1 MATAKK
7 SRYVGKHR
15 AEELPVRRWLQLSA
29 ASAGV
34 GAALLGWSLVGP
46 QVDVA
51 AADSANQPSAP
62 GPASSPGQGAAG
74 SQSGPSATAGSRS
87 TGSSAPSSTPGKAS
101 RTPTTET
108 GNDEPTDTTHRSPSS
123 TLTAQRTATSSSPG
137 AAQPSTVADR
147 FAAATSVTTR
157 MASRAPAVAAAVPSG
172 NPVATVQ
179 SALGRSTAAAQPNL
193 TPSAKVTFQ
202 FEYTDGAEYWTPE
215 LRRGLQT
222 AANTLAA
229 TYFVVDRPVTLT
241 YTVKGEDDPDK
252 LAAAGSN
259 GFSRNPGFDNVV
271 VQEKLLTGLDLNGL
285 QPDGDIDWSF
295 AAPWSAQPKPSP
307 DEYDL
312 TSTAM
317 HELLHSFGFL
327 SYIESP
333 KQAVTNDDWAI
344 YDSFIVDQNG
354 TRAVGSD
361 GRFNS
366 ALTGNLVG
374 LGGLYLNGPNA
385 VAAYGKP
392 VPLFTPYPFQ
402 PGSSIS
408 HLDDYTF
415 TRANGNFQMMTSAD
429 GMGPG
434 PKTLTGI
441 EQGVLADIGYNIR
454 FQAPA
459 PYSPVY
465 GFTFVG
471 FLFLRRKKRQTPD
484 ED

>member
-1 MATAKK
+1 MATANKR
-7 SRYVGKHR
+7 RYVGKHR
-15 AEELPVRRWLQLSA
+15 AEELPVYRWLQLGA

-46 QVDVA
+46 QVDTA
-51 AADSANQPSAP
+51 TADSTGQPSAP
-62 GPASSPGQGAAG
+62 GPAASPGAKSTDAGAKPPPSGSGAA
-74 SQSGPSATAGSRS
+74 
-87 TGSSAPSSTPGKAS
+87 SSAASPTSHQGS
-101 RTPTTET
+101 RTPAATAVSAPGST
-108 GNDEPTDTTHRSPSS
+108 NHRSPSS
-123 TLTAQRTATSSSPG
+123 TLTAQRTGPASSPG
-137 AAQPSTVADR
+137 AAQSSSVVDR
-147 FAAATSVTTR
+147 FTASTSVSTR
-157 MASRAPAVAAAVPSG
+157 VASRAPAVTTAAPSNTAISAVQ
-172 NPVATVQ
+172 A
-179 SALGRSTAAAQPNL
+179 ALGRSTAAAQPNL
-193 TPSAKVTFQ
+193 TPSAHVTFQ

-222 AANTLAA
+222 AANTLAE
-229 TYFVVDRPVTLT
+229 TYFIVDRPVTLT
-241 YTVKGEDDPDK
+241 YTVKGENDPGK

-271 VQEKLLTGLDLNGL
+271 VQEKLLSGLDLNGL
-285 QPDGDIDWSF
+285 EPDGDIDWSF
-295 AAPWSAQPKPSP
+295 AEPWSAQPKPAP
-307 DEYDL
+307 NEFDL

-333 KQAVTNDDWAI
+333 KQAVNNNEWAI
-344 YDSFIVDQNG
+344 YDGFIVDQNG
-354 TRAVGSD
+354 TRAVGSN

-374 LGGLYLNGPNA
+374 LGGLFFNGPQA
-385 VAAYGKP
+385 VSAYGKP

-415 TRANGNFQMMTSAD
+415 SRAKGNFQMMTSAD
-429 GMGPG
+429 GTGPG
-434 PKTLTGI
+434 PKTLTSI

-459 PYSPVY
+459 PYAPVY

>member
-1 MATAKK
+1 MATANKR
-7 SRYVGKHR
+7 RYVGKHR
-15 AEELPVRRWLQLSA
+15 AEELPVRRWLQLGA

-46 QVDVA
+46 QVDTA
-51 AADSANQPSAP
+51 AADSAGQPSAP
-62 GPASSPGQGAAG
+62 GPAASPGQGAKG
-74 SQSGPSATAGSRS
+74 GES
-87 TGSSAPSSTPGKAS
+87 GSSAKPSTATTAGKAS
-101 RTPTTET
+101 RTSAAGTDD
-108 GNDEPTDTTHRSPSS
+108 DEPAGTSHRSPSS
-123 TLTAQRTATSSSPG
+123 TLTAQHSAPSSGPG
-137 AAQPSTVADR
+137 AAQASSVLDR
-147 FAAATSVTTR
+147 FTASTSVSTR
-157 MASRAPAVAAAVPSG
+157 VASRAPAVTVAPSG
-172 NPVATVQ
+172 NPVGTVQ
-179 SALGRSTAAAQPNL
+179 AALGRSTASAQPNL

-222 AANTLAA
+222 AANTLAE
-229 TYFVVDRPVTLT
+229 TYFIVDRPVTLT
-241 YTVKGEDDPDK
+241 YTVKGENDPNK

-271 VQEKLLTGLDLNGL
+271 VQEKLLSGLDLNGL
-285 QPDGDIDWSF
+285 EPDGDIDWSF
-295 AAPWSAQPKPSP
+295 AEPWSAQPKPSP

-333 KQAVTNDDWAI
+333 KQAVTNKDWTI
-344 YDSFIVDQNG
+344 YDSFMVGQNG
-354 TRAVGSD
+354 THAVSAD
-361 GRFNS
+361 GTFNQ
-366 ALTGNLVG
+366 ALTGNLTG

-415 TRANGNFQMMTSAD
+415 SRANGNFQMMTSAD

-434 PKTLTGI
+434 PKTLTPI

-459 PYSPVY
+459 PYAPVY

-471 FLFLRRKKRQTPD
+471 FFFLRRKKRPASD